1 MIDRLMFDL
10 HKEEEFDSKI
20 QMAAALIQALP
31 KLEDVESK
39 SEDLFKLES
48 KVHKVTIH
56 KQVQNIYFVY
66 FEK

>member
-1 MIDRLMFDL
+1 MERLIYNL
-10 HKEEEFDSKI
+10 HKEEDFDSKI
-20 QMAAALIQALP
+20 QMASALIQALP